1 MMKRHIN
8 SEQAY
13 RMIAHKRGPS
23 YKKHGV
29 ETHASCVT
37 RHFLKPGKEILK
49 GTRASAHSPFLRTVC
64 HHSRFEIRVFFY
76 VVRMTTFLAHKF
88 FCISGSLTFSF
99 LVWNS
104 KSIFFWFSERGHT
117 SLAPSGSFVYF

>member
-1 MMKRHIN
+1 MMKWHIN

-49 GTRASAHSPFLRTVC
+49 GTRASVHSAFSAHSVSPQP
-64 HHSRFEIRVFFY
+64 
-76 VVRMTTFLAHKF
+76 VRD
-88 FCISGSLTFSF
+88 
-99 LVWNS
+99 
-104 KSIFFWFSERGHT
+104 KSIFLCRKNDNFPGT
-117 SLAPSGSFVYF
+117 QILLYFGEFDL